1 MQREKSIILFTVLVD
16 VIGFGIVIPILPF
29 YVTEFGVSPT
39 VVTLLFASFSL
50 FSFISAPV
58 FGAWSDRIGRRPVL
72 ILSIF
77 STAVGWF
84 VFAGAQAV
92 WMLFLGRIIDGAAA
106 GNFTTAQSY
115 MADIS
120 KSDSERTKNIGLVS
134 AVFGVGFLLGPIVGG
149 ILSKVSHSFPFW
161 IAGTMALLNAVSA
174 IIFLPETHHHRTSKE
189 APGFNPLRPLKKAAE
204 DSPLRPLYLTWL
216 MFALAFVT
224 GQSVF
229 ALFAK
234 DVFGFTAFQAG
245 LAFTFVGVV
254 VVLNQTLLLN
264 RFWLARYSEQQLISI
279 MLVILAVALLCIA
292 SEILL
297 LFFVGLVGLGT
308 GQAVLRVVV
317 TSEVSG
323 AGGQERKG
331 ETIGILSALMSGAMV
346 VAPVVAGALFE
357 IDHAVPYFFAVFF
370 LLAGLVFIRQ
380 LPDRATTNP

>member
-1 MQREKSIILFTVLVD
+1 
-16 VIGFGIVIPILPF
+16 
-29 YVTEFGVSPT
+29 
-39 VVTLLFASFSL
+39 
-50 FSFISAPV
+50 
-58 FGAWSDRIGRRPVL
+58 
-72 ILSIF
+72 
-77 STAVGWF
+77 
-84 VFAGAQAV
+84 
-92 WMLFLGRIIDGAAA
+92 
-106 GNFTTAQSY
+106 
-115 MADIS
+115 
-120 KSDSERTKNIGLVS
+120 
-134 AVFGVGFLLGPIVGG
+134 
-149 ILSKVSHSFPFW
+149 
-161 IAGTMALLNAVSA
+161 MALLNAVSA

-204 DSPLRPLYLTWL
+204 DGPLRPLYLTWL

-245 LAFTFVGVV
+245 LAFTVVGVV

-357 IDHAVPYFFAVFF
+357 IDHAVPYFFAVLF

>member
-149 ILSKVSHSFPFW
+149 ILSKVSHSFPF
-161 IAGTMALLNAVSA
+161 G
-174 IIFLPETHHHRTSKE
+174 
-189 APGFNPLRPLKKAAE
+189 
-204 DSPLRPLYLTWL
+204 
-216 MFALAFVT
+216 
-224 GQSVF
+224 
-229 ALFAK
+229 
-234 DVFGFTAFQAG
+234 
-245 LAFTFVGVV
+245 
-254 VVLNQTLLLN
+254 
-264 RFWLARYSEQQLISI
+264 
-279 MLVILAVALLCIA
+279 
-292 SEILL
+292 
-297 LFFVGLVGLGT
+297 
-308 GQAVLRVVV
+308 
-317 TSEVSG
+317 
-323 AGGQERKG
+323 
-331 ETIGILSALMSGAMV
+331 
-346 VAPVVAGALFE
+346 
-357 IDHAVPYFFAVFF
+357 
-370 LLAGLVFIRQ
+370 
-380 LPDRATTNP
+380 